1 MSGSYYLLN
10 QKYNQLLALIAAG
23 GGGGGGAVSNPMT
36 SDLNAGGYNIV
47 NGTTYSAIN
56 MTASST
62 MTANTMDAN
71 LALFT
76 PEINDTTAPY
86 YNDLGS
92 IVPNKYT
99 LATIPVGADAEGSL
113 LCCLR
118 ALDLGF
124 KHTVFFSIVA
134 FKDKATIVIL
144 NDNAESDNPIFSQ
157 IEYGENQSNITENIL
172 TFTCANPATQVECAI
187 YQNQQDKGVN
197 VYGSFFVPTA
207 GQQAAA
213 IASTWSSVDLTL
225 DTTQT
230 SGSIQATQNI
240 SCNGIA
246 TSGVVNTDS
255 LTDRSGGGITLV
267 GTNINASANNITNAN
282 NIETS
287 NLGSPFTSINLTADL
302 NTNGQIIRS
311 LAAAPNNKVFI
322 ENTNLEMLGNDIEN
336 VNNISLNVVNGAGAP
351 NITFTAPI
359 DINNQSLINLANPTL
374 NTDAANK
381 LYVDTTASAA
391 GIQNPMIASLDAG
404 TYAITNV
411 GALSTTTSS
420 IINSNYNFLHN
431 FQAGANQFVV
441 GGDIITFNP
450 ETYLRITN
458 PNQAVEKFYYDQASS
473 TMSVKATAVLDCESG
488 SILSTQSGSN
498 VSIGG
503 AMTLNG
509 GDINAVNRIT
519 GVPAVDTGITA
530 TGGGSNIV
538 LTTDNE
544 SVSMIQSKLFC
555 RDGDINTTNTSA
567 SSATTAGS
575 VVITNGVKGR
585 DWDDA
590 LAVVNYA
597 VNEIMD
603 GRNHYFLEGYGNF
616 FTNQEFPRQTPAARG
631 SFGMKCR
638 AVLNDAANQFVSI
651 RIVPQAAENP
661 SGVQPEINYSRLTFQ
676 GTGAAP
682 AYQNDTL
689 TIAPNVI
696 TCPALQENRFQQGSE
711 LFLQVKCV
719 YATTTGASPLYAPL
733 HFVVSFSGIES
744 SGQVCS
750 GTADC
755 AWNGNN
761 TIQNTKF
768 GFEVLTESVGG
779 ITAVDNVETF
789 NDGMVSSF

>member
-47 NGTTYSAIN
+47 NGDTYSAIN

-99 LATIPVGADAEGSL
+99 IATIPVKADAEGSL

-134 FKDKATIVIL
+134 YKDRGTIVIL
-144 NDNAESDNPIFSQ
+144 NDDAESDNPIFSQ
-157 IEYGENQSNITENIL
+157 IEYGENQANLTENIL
-172 TFTCANPATQVECAI
+172 TFTCAIPSTKVELAI
-187 YQNQQDKGVN
+187 YQNQQDKGAG
-197 VYGSFFVPTA
+197 VYGSFFVPTV
-207 GQQAAA
+207 GQQTAT
-213 IASTWSSVDLTL
+213 IASTWESVDLVLKTV
-225 DTTQT
+225 QT
-230 SGSIQATQNI
+230 SGSLQATANI
-240 SCNGIA
+240 SCNGTA

-255 LTDRSGGGITLV
+255 LTDRSGVGITLV
-267 GTNINASANNITNAN
+267 GTNINASGNNITNAN

-287 NLGSPFTSINLTADL
+287 NLGSPFTSVNLTADL

-311 LAAAPNNKVFI
+311 LAPAPNNKVFI

-336 VNNISLNVVNGAGAP
+336 VNNISLNVVGGAGNP
-351 NITFTAPI
+351 NILFTAPI
-359 DINNQSLINLANPTL
+359 DINNNSLINLAAPTL
-374 NTDAANK
+374 STDAANK

-391 GIQNPMIASLDAG
+391 GIQNPMITNLDAG
-404 TYAITNV
+404 AFSITNI
-411 GALSTTTSS
+411 GALSTTASG

-431 FQAGANQFVV
+431 YQTGANQFVV

-458 PNQAVEKFYYDQASS
+458 PNQGVEKFYYDQATS
-473 TMSVKATAVLDCESG
+473 TMSVKSTAVLDCESG
-488 SILSTQSGSN
+488 SILSTQSGSTT
-498 VSIGG
+498 SIGG
-503 AMTLNG
+503 AMSLNG
-509 GDINAVNRIT
+509 GDITDVNRIT
-519 GVPAVDTGITA
+519 GVPNVDTGMTA
-530 TGGGSNIV
+530 TGAGSDIV

-544 SVSMIQSKLFC
+544 NVNIIQSKLFC

-567 SSATTAGS
+567 STPATAGS
-575 VVITNGVKGR
+575 IIITNGVIGR
-585 DWDDA
+585 GFDDG
-590 LAVVNYA
+590 LGVVNYA
-597 VNEIMD
+597 VNEVMD
-603 GRNHYFLEGYGNF
+603 GRNHSFLEGYGNF
-616 FTNQEFPRQTPAARG
+616 FTSQELPRQTARGRG
-631 SFGMKCR
+631 SFGVKLR
-638 AVLNDAANQFVSI
+638 AVVNDAINQFVSV
-651 RIVPQAAENP
+651 RMMPQAAENP
-661 SGVQPEINYSRLTFQ
+661 GGIQPEINYSRLTFQ

-689 TIAPNVI
+689 TVAPNQVS
-696 TCPALQENRFQQGSE
+696 TPALQENRFQNGSE
-711 LFLQVKCV
+711 LFIQIKCV
-719 YATTTGASPLYAPL
+719 YATTTSPNFYAPL
-733 HFVVSFSGIES
+733 HYTVSFSGVES

-750 GTADC
+750 GSADC

-761 TIQNTKF
+761 TIQNSQF

-779 ITAVDNVETF
+779 ISIVDNVEMF
-789 NDGMVSSF
+789 CDGLVSCF